1 MKKSKEIIKSIS
13 EGLPKAAPKCLYDS
27 DREEYDLLYSEIIRV
42 IRLLGGK
49 DLGEYNPEVYSMMLE
64 TRGFCFSHT
73 VAFRKSVDEGN
84 ITGGIST
91 YLDFGIGKDINGM
104 TYILFDYLFTPEGEH
119 FLVKETMHNQRC
131 LSIMD
136 VKFMRETEDGVFHFL
151 TTVIDDIYR
160 KQYGKSRKD
169 SFWDD
174 GDLEFKYIELPIK
187 EWYWDSNN
195 VCHKLKGV
203 LTGRKSWFDEY
214 YKNKEERN
222 LQSEE
227 KLFKK

>member
-1 MKKSKEIIKSIS
+1 
-13 EGLPKAAPKCLYDS
+13 
-27 DREEYDLLYSEIIRV
+27 
-42 IRLLGGK
+42 
-49 DLGEYNPEVYSMMLE
+49 
-64 TRGFCFSHT
+64 
-73 VAFRKSVDEGN
+73 
-84 ITGGIST
+84 
-91 YLDFGIGKDINGM
+91 
-104 TYILFDYLFTPEGEH
+104 
-119 FLVKETMHNQRC
+119 
-131 LSIMD
+131 
-136 VKFMRETEDGVFHFL
+136 MRETEDGVFHFL